1 MWIRLDFTP
10 LLINAALIG
19 LAVSGCG
26 LLVVRKIRWLGILIA
41 VPGGLVV
48 AIALAILIS
57 EWRSKKGREAAEAQS
72 KQRALEG
79 AQIREEVLA
88 QDRAV
93 EGMPLPAGSILVWRG
108 VVQSPYPETVRLAR
122 PVSIDGVTI
131 AGVFTIAVTDNASGQ
146 LLAAVIEKATLDAD
160 QVVQGVPCKGGLEME
175 FLKSTSANAEGRG
188 SGPPPVRLGKL
199 GRCRLAAEFS
209 RDGLRLAAGS
219 DVVFGRGGLSA
230 GVLAADQ
237 MVGGFWGAKGSEVLL
252 SEGGV
257 ERVTLARDQVIEGLL
272 CLAGTEVR
280 FGSGEEGRQR
290 LESCTVG
297 EVTEW
302 KGVRWPRRTTLEWH
316 EDSYLKATLTEDSP
330 SVRIGEVVVFAGSEV
345 QLVGESRRV
354 DFVHGPKK
362 AGGVGAEVRGMKLQ
376 WFNTAEDGSAWG
388 ELAEA
393 EVVEGRAHA
402 KGATVRFTLARPR

>member
-1 MWIRLDFTP
+1 MMTHEEDGSDDLALVHIGTKLCFLNRIFARVTICSKGSTLRLTHDVDP
-10 LLINAALIG
+10 LGLYAASDQRRPDR
-19 LAVSGCG
+19 SGG
-26 LLVVRKIRWLGILIA
+26 FRVWVAGGAEDPVVRDPDCGAGRT
-41 VPGGLVV
+41 GGGH
-48 AIALAILIS
+48 
-57 EWRSKKGREAAEAQS
+57 W
-72 KQRALEG
+72 
-79 AQIREEVLA
+79 
-88 QDRAV
+88 
-93 EGMPLPAGSILVWRG
+93 
-108 VVQSPYPETVRLAR
+108 
-122 PVSIDGVTI
+122 
-131 AGVFTIAVTDNASGQ
+131 
-146 LLAAVIEKATLDAD
+146 
-160 QVVQGVPCKGGLEME
+160 
-175 FLKSTSANAEGRG
+175 
-188 SGPPPVRLGKL
+188 LGKL

-219 DVVFGRGGLSA
+219 DVVFGRGGVSA

-237 MVGGFWGAKGSEVLL
+237 MVGGYWGAKGSEVAL
-252 SEGGV
+252 SEDGV

-280 FGSGEEGRQR
+280 FGFGEGGRQR